1 MRNKLSSAKIQICSS
16 KISPFAV
23 GYGTRCRSRGKPI
36 SGRPVRAFSAE
47 LFRKVDEMTPSLQW
61 TKNSSIHWK
70 TLELLDT
77 LILSRKR
84 SQESVQGLIHLL
96 LTISMIMSEAF
107 FPLLTSG
114 ESGCARL
121 SSACNFAGLKWLQFL
136 SQICQARCIKMR
148 ATCHH
153 PPKVKGWLPLIE
165 NKWWCWWMLWQI
177 YPIVSNKSATMG
189 LDSIRPWQRCLISPH
204 WCHNSLEHIHLIS
217 SNRTIVRIC
226 IFKYTDII
234 LYHQP
239 I

>member
-1 MRNKLSSAKIQICSS
+1 MFKVWFI
-16 KISPFAV
+16 
-23 GYGTRCRSRGKPI
+23 Y
-36 SGRPVRAFSAE
+36 FS
-47 LFRKVDEMTPSLQW
+47 LFLWLCQRRFSLCWLQV
-61 TKNSSIHWK
+61 SQAA
-70 TLELLDT
+70 LD
-77 LILSRKR
+77 
-84 SQESVQGLIHLL
+84 
-96 LTISMIMSEAF
+96 
-107 FPLLTSG
+107 FP
-114 ESGCARL
+114 
-121 SSACNFAGLKWLQFL
+121 SACNFAGLKWLQFL